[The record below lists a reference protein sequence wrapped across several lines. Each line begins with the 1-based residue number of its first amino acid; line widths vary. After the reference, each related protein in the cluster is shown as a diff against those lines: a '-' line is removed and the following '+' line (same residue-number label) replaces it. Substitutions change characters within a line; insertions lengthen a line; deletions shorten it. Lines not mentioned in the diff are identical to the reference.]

1 MDLGKKENLKTPL
14 LILGILYLN
23 AYGSYVFWSHY
34 SAQEIFLFYY
44 RQDYDKKNTL
54 VLSVFLSSHF

>member
-23 AYGSYVFWSHY
+23 AYGSYVFWSRY
-34 SAQEIFLFYY
+34 
-44 RQDYDKKNTL
+44 
-54 VLSVFLSSHF
+54 